1 MRSIMRASTLSTAA
15 AAAAAVPHSLSVS
28 PAAATM
34 TMTRWV
40 QECREV
46 QAEMREEASHFKR
59 QA

>member
-1 MRSIMRASTLSTAA
+1 
-15 AAAAAVPHSLSVS
+15 
-28 PAAATM
+28 M

-59 QA
+59 KA